1 MYARE
6 VGIDMKAKLVV
17 VKGAEAAD
25 IPLRLP
31 TVIGRSREA
40 SVKVRTTVVSRM
52 HCELFEKNGKLFVKD
67 LESANGTFVNDVRIN
82 EPTELTTGDTLTVGP
97 VMMKAIYTKSVHREA
112 ASDSCGEGSGIFDAS
127 SDKSGSIPKI
137 QYKETVAGSFL
148 GIDDSMLNIL
158 GSASRNPD
166 KRVQADALKSRKQA
180 IGGPHTDAQQD
191 AESIAEAVDHF
202 DESDDNRSGTG
213 DSALNKFFD
222 DLD

>member
-1 MYARE
+1 
-6 VGIDMKAKLVV
+6 MKAKLVV

-31 TVIGRSREA
+31 TVIGRSKEA
-40 SVKVRTTVVSRM
+40 SVKVRTTVVSRT
-52 HCELFEKNGKLFVKD
+52 HCELFERNGKLFVKD
-67 LESANGTFVNDVRIN
+67 LESANGTFVNDIRIG

-97 VMMKAIYTKSVHREA
+97 VMMKAIYATSVHREA
-112 ASDSCGEGSGIFDAS
+112 TDDSCGEGSSIFDAS

-137 QYKETVAGSFL
+137 QYKETVEGSFL

-158 GSASRNPD
+158 GSAAQNPD
-166 KRVQADALKSRKQA
+166 KRVRADSLKSQNR
-180 IGGPHTDAQQD
+180 GTDSPHIDAQQD
-191 AESIAEAVDHF
+191 AEAVDHF
-202 DESDDNRSGTG
+202 DARDDSRIDSS